1 MRPLKLLG
9 ISGSPHNGATSY
21 VIQEALAFAETLGDV
36 ETEFIS
42 VRGKEINFCIHCDY
56 CVRTQEGCV
65 FEDDVARM
73 YPRMEAAHGW
83 LLGTPVYH
91 GTLSGQ
97 LKAVLDRC
105 RAVVARDIDAFKD
118 KVGAAVA
125 VGGDRAGGQE
135 LAIMAVH
142 AFYLANKMIPVSGG
156 PFGANFGGT
165 IWTVDEGADGAKADE
180 VGMESVRDTVRRL
193 VELTQTIRS
202 TGDIAQAPQRA

>member
-1 MRPLKLLG
+1 MPPMKLLA
-9 ISGSPHNGATSY
+9 ISGSPRDGATSY
-21 VIQEALAFAETLGDV
+21 VLQEALAFAKSLGDI

-65 FEDDVARM
+65 FEDDVAKM
-73 YPRMEAAHGW
+73 YPSMEAADAW
-83 LLGTPVYH
+83 VLGTPVYQ

-105 RAVVARDIDAFKD
+105 RAVAARDIDAFKD

-135 LAIMAVH
+135 LAIMGIH
-142 AFYLANKMIPVSGG
+142 AFYLANKMISVSGG

-165 IWTVDEGADGAKADE
+165 IWSGDEGAEGAEADQ
-180 VGMESVRDTVRRL
+180 VGMESVRDTMSRL
-193 VELTQTIRS
+193 VEV
-202 TGDIAQAPQRA
+202 AQVVKQASAS